1 MKKNKH
7 SNKKMMK
14 KMTVAEKETKAI
26 LFTNRLT
33 QYDKNCQKFNLIYY
47 LYLKKTKKLA

>member
-14 KMTVAEKETKAI
+14 EMTVAEKETKAI
-26 LFTNRLT
+26 LYTNRLT
-33 QYDKNCQKFNLIYY
+33 QYDKNGQKFNLLNY
-47 LYLKKTKKLA
+47 LYLFFTHRN